1 MLPWSIVVL
10 KINKSKVNIHKL
22 GAIMQNIT
30 EAERTGMTVLTAV
43 NIAKALPIL
52 WLVGF
57 ALIFGIQDWRQVI
70 YMCLHVSYCI
80 WWLIEQWFYPQ
91 RRQLFNEPV
100 GIFGFIFILILV
112 GVFYVLPGYLAF
124 INPVPLSMITA
135 AVALSLY
142 IFGSLINASADV
154 QKITAKQFSSGLVR
168 DNIWRFS
175 RNINYFGDLLRY
187 LSFSVVAGSPWAYL
201 VPGSVLLLYLQR
213 MSQKEQTMSVK
224 YDEYTE
230 YQQSSSRLIP
240 FIW

>member
-1 MLPWSIVVL
+1 
-10 KINKSKVNIHKL
+10 
-22 GAIMQNIT
+22 MQNAT
-30 EAERTGMTVLTAV
+30 ETQKSGLTVLTAV
-43 NIAKALPIL
+43 NVAKALPIL

-57 ALIFGIQDWRQVI
+57 AIIFGIQDWRPVI
-70 YMCLHVSYCI
+70 YMCLHISYCI

-100 GIFGFIFILILV
+100 GIFGFIFILIFV

-187 LSFSVVAGSPWAYL
+187 ISFSVVAGSPWAYL
-201 VPGSVLLLYLQR
+201 VPGCVLLLYLQR